1 MIVFKIF
8 NLIRLQLVFGVVT
21 VEMKFINDAL
31 SSIKLSKLEDSF
43 RQDHYIP
50 PSDPGISI
58 LPEDGLA
65 WDGALSTHGWI

>member
-1 MIVFKIF
+1 M
-8 NLIRLQLVFGVVT
+8 FGVVT
-21 VEMKFINDAL
+21 VGMKLINDAL
-31 SSIKLSKLEDSF
+31 SSIKLSRLEDSF
-43 RQDHYIP
+43 RQD